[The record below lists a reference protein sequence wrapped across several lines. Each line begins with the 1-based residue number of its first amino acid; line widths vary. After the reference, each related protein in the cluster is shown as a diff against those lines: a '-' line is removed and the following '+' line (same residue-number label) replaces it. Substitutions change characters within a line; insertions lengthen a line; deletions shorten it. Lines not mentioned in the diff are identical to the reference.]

1 MGSTAARE
9 GELLPGDTAQ
19 AETVVVAENPG
30 GRGPLVLLCDH
41 ASRRLPPDY
50 GDLGLDEAARRAHIA
65 WDPGALGVSR
75 HLSRLFDAPIVYPDL
90 SRLVLDCNRDTA
102 AHDLIPVVSE
112 TTEIPGNRNLDPA
125 ERARRIALAH
135 TPFHSRIET
144 LLDARAAAGL
154 GSVVASIHSFT
165 PLYKG
170 FNRPWPVGILSNRDR
185 RVAEAM
191 LADLAAQDIADLG
204 DNEPYAPG
212 DGVYYTVGR
221 HGEARGL
228 PCVMIEVRNDEIA
241 DAAGESLWAARLARA
256 LRAALA
262 DLARSGGA

>member
-30 GRGPLVLLCDH
+30 GRGPIVLLCDH

-75 HLSRLFDAPIVYPDL
+75 HLSRLFDAPLVYPDL

-112 TTEIPGNRNLDPA
+112 TTEIPGNRSLDPA

-135 TPFHSRIET
+135 TPFHSRIEA

-154 GSVVASIHSFT
+154 GSVVVSVHSFT

-170 FNRPWPVGILSNRDR
+170 FQRPWPVGILSNRDR

-191 LADLAAQDIADLG
+191 LADLAAQGIPDLG

-228 PCVMIEVRNDEIA
+228 PCVMIEVRNNEIA